1 MLRFRTRSDTTR
13 GAPTRHAATSR
24 LPPRNDISTR
34 KASLFSIPT
43 REEVHRASVVTMIRS
58 PPSSSEEESALLLS
72 SLPWLP
78 PPEEPPIM
86 ALTEIGLKNARLRT
100 SSPASTCITVANAS
114 YGPSTSGRSG
124 ADPGANPQRTLRDMS
139 MTESSP
145 PCMDFLSEGW
155 LLLLLLSDGVLSS
168 FFLPPSPSFP
178 PSCSELRLP
187 PPSSHSRLC
196 PGWNAM
202 PVTVTSSP
210 CHPLGCSTVTSTR
223 VDPLAARAP
232 HTSRTVSCSGGTSVA
247 WIRRAGEVRSIL
259 VP

>member
-43 REEVHRASVVTMIRS
+43 REEVHRASVVTMTRS
-58 PPSSSEEESALLLS
+58 PPSASEEESALLRS
-72 SLPWLP
+72 SSPWLP
-78 PPEEPPIM
+78 PLEEPPTM

-145 PCMDFLSEGW
+145 PCMDFPSEGC
-155 LLLLLLSDGVLSS
+155 LLLSDDVPSS
-168 FFLPPSPSFP
+168 YFSPPS
-178 PSCSELRLP
+178 PSCSELRFP
-187 PPSSHSRLC
+187 PRSSHSRLC
-196 PGWNAM
+196 PGWNAI

-247 WIRRAGEVRSIL
+247 WMRRAGEVRSIL